1 MVAWAENLLVE
12 ERRKHKTSHHWS
24 SHYNHGRHV
33 YAEFSFSIIVARRI
47 LSVSALRNRLG
58 LKNILSEN
66 GSRAIDPRTL
76 D

>member
-1 MVAWAENLLVE
+1 MVAWVENLLVE
-12 ERRKHKTSHHWS
+12 KGRKHKTSHHWS

-47 LSVSALRNRLG
+47 LSVSVLRNRLG

-66 GSRAIDPRTL
+66 GFKSD
-76 D
+76 